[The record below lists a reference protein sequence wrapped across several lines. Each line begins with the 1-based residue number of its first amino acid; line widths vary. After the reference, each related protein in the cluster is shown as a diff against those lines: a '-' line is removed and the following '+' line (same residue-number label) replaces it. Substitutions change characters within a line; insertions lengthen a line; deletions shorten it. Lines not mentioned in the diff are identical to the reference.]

1 MEAVAARAGVGKAT
15 VYRRWPSKVPL
26 VVEALQ
32 ASAAA
37 QAPAPASSGSLE
49 ADLGRLLVDLMDS
62 LAGPDSLLRELV
74 TEAWRQP
81 ELAGAFREALVRR
94 QRATVRQILEQA
106 QARGEVRAD
115 LDMETAVDAA
125 VAVVYYRMLLSGAPL
140 GTDVAGRAVDQLL
153 RGIGAR

>member
-15 VYRRWPSKVPL
+15 VYRRWPSKIPL

-32 ASAAA
+32 AGAAA

-62 LAGPDSLLRELV
+62 LAGPDSLLR
-74 TEAWRQP
+74 
-81 ELAGAFREALVRR
+81 AFREALVRR
-94 QRATVRQILEQA
+94 PRATVRQILEQA